1 MTPIGPRKAI
11 LALLLTAACA
21 TQPQSAVPASKSVP
35 SDVDRIEYSIG
46 RCRGTCPAY
55 RFSIASDGI
64 AFFEGEVHTAAT
76 GRSPVDAGP
85 TLFRSI
91 RDVLAVAR
99 PEAPERTV
107 SAETCTR
114 FYTDQQ
120 VVTVEWTGATTRRLS
135 FDLGCQDEGEA
146 AVRQA
151 LSAAR
156 RLMPIDA
163 QVGSASRF

>member
-1 MTPIGPRKAI
+1 MTHIRLPRAI
-11 LALLLTAACA
+11 LALLLTAGCA
-21 TQPQSAVPASKSVP
+21 AQPSSPVPAAKSVP
-35 SDVDRIEYSIG
+35 SDVDRIEYSIA

-64 AFFEGEVHTAAT
+64 AFFEGEAHTAAT

-85 TLFRSI
+85 AVFRSI
-91 RDVLAVAR
+91 RDALAAAR

-135 FDLGCQDEGEA
+135 FDIGCQDESEA

-151 LSAAR
+151 LFAAR

-163 QVGSASRF
+163 QVGSATRF

>member
-1 MTPIGPRKAI
+1 MAHIRAPRAI
-11 LALLLTAACA
+11 LALILTAGCA
-21 TQPQSAVPASKSVP
+21 AQPQSAAPASKSAP

-64 AFFEGEVHTAAT
+64 AFFEGEAHTAVA

-91 RDVLAVAR
+91 RDALAAAR
-99 PEAPERTV
+99 PEASERTV

-163 QVGSASRF
+163 QVGSATRF

>member
-1 MTPIGPRKAI
+1 MTHIRLPRAI
-11 LALLLTAACA
+11 LALLLTAGCA
-21 TQPQSAVPASKSVP
+21 AQSSSPVPASKSVP

-64 AFFEGEVHTAAT
+64 AFFEGAAHTAAA
-76 GRSPVDAGP
+76 GRSPVEAGP

-91 RDVLAVAR
+91 RDALAAAR
-99 PEAPERTV
+99 PEATERTV
-107 SAETCTR
+107 SAETCAR

-120 VVTVEWTGATTRRLS
+120 VVTVEWIGATTRRLS
-135 FDLGCQDEGEA
+135 FDLGCQDEGEG

-163 QVGSASRF
+163 QVGSATRF

>member
-1 MTPIGPRKAI
+1 MTRIRLSI
-11 LALLLTAACA
+11 LALLLTAGCA
-21 TQPQSAVPASKSVP
+21 AQPPAAVPAAKSVP
-35 SDVDRIEYSIG
+35 SDVDRIEYSVG

-64 AFFEGEVHTAAT
+64 AFFEGEAHTAAM
-76 GRSPVDAGP
+76 GQSPVVAGP

-91 RDVLAVAR
+91 RDALAAAR
-99 PEAPERTV
+99 PEGAERSV

-163 QVGSASRF
+163 QVGRATRF